1 MPRVYM
7 RFEWVAG
14 WRVSLL
20 EGSKVLPRTLL
31 FHSDEKL
38 LEMAG
43 KGGHS
48 RAWLTGR
55 LWSMRWCRGV
65 AAYTLIFPIHSSP
78 PCNAI
83 GCSWPCFSYRGP
95 CCAET
100 RTTCVAHL
108 RVINVDHA
116 GFVARSSIYASEDTR
131 VECPAL
137 FIPVD
142 ER

>member
-78 PCNAI
+78 PCREATARNWKLLMVIRQCA
-83 GCSWPCFSYRGP
+83 
-95 CCAET
+95 CCWLTRQAE
-100 RTTCVAHL
+100 
-108 RVINVDHA
+108 
-116 GFVARSSIYASEDTR
+116 
-131 VECPAL
+131 
-137 FIPVD
+137 
-142 ER
+142 